1 MLKLGKDCGTLSQ
14 ISTGEGKS
22 LIVAMLAVVQG
33 LGGKK
38 VDIMTSSEILAKRD
52 ASEKESF
59 YKLFGLSVIV

>member
-22 LIVAMLAVVQG
+22 LIVAMLAVVHG

-38 VDIMTSSEILAKRD
+38 VDIITSSEILA
-52 ASEKESF
+52 
-59 YKLFGLSVIV
+59 